1 MGVIFMALEELLA
14 AEFAKITNDNE
25 KTSEGSTV
33 YGTIT
38 KTEDKYY
45 VILDGSDG
53 VLTPI
58 SGSTFN
64 YAEGDRVSC
73 TIKNHSLTVMGNVTQ
88 PGLTKADDIEDGTIE
103 PVKLVDGSLKV
114 GVNVE
119 MGSNVVL
126 SWENLPSDVASDN
139 DIPTKTSELTN
150 DSGYANSATVTTIT
164 KDAISTATI
173 KCEQLK
179 GGFLGGGTYNM
190 SFDDRGFSVNSGEQ
204 PGGSIS
210 ITGQTTSLFG
220 FRTLNLSASNL
231 IEMETSSV
239 TVTDPYGGSAGTINA
254 NLNGNATSATSATSA
269 TKASYVSILEETG
282 NEDFSVRSYYK
293 NSTNVQL
300 RAHALSSSL
309 RKNKKDIEPIRDDI
323 LDPNRLYDVEVVQ
336 FKYND
341 SFPISDDDWRK
352 DRLLAG
358 FIVDDLVEIYP
369 NCIERK
375 LDGSPRMWDSDFII
389 PPMLKLIQDQKKK
402 IDELEERLS
411 KLEAIVTVQ
420 NGD

>member
-119 MGSNVVL
+119 MGSDVVL
-126 SWENLPSDVASDN
+126 SWENLPSDVASGDDIDN
-139 DIPTKTSELTN
+139 VASSIPSDT
-150 DSGYANSATVTTIT
+150 YIT
-164 KDAISTATI
+164 EISKDAIKTAKISCNQLEGGNLGDSTY
-173 KCEQLK
+173 K
-179 GGFLGGGTYNM
+179 M
-190 SFDDRGFSVNSGEQ
+190 SFDSSGFSVNSGEQ
-204 PGGSIS
+204 AGGSILIS
-210 ITGQTTSLFG
+210 GQTTY
-220 FRTLNLSASNL
+220 LNGYRELDLSASIKLLLDCADVEASYGITAQKVYVESPGAVSEERSILRWYDTNGQ
-231 IEMETSSV
+231 ICTTSS
-239 TVTDPYGGSAGTINA
+239 S
-254 NLNGNATSATSATSA
+254 
-269 TKASYVSILEETG
+269 
-282 NEDFSVRSYYK
+282 RSLK
-293 NSTNVQL
+293 E
-300 RAHALSSSL
+300 
-309 RKNKKDIEPIRDDI
+309 DIENVKDVS
-323 LDPNRLYDVEVVQ
+323 LDPNKLYDLPVRQ
-336 FKYND
+336 FNYKPGTLMEGEKYTLQ
-341 SFPISDDDWRK
+341 I
-352 DRLLAG
+352 G
-358 FIVDDLVEIYP
+358 FIAEEVDEIYP
-369 NCIERK
+369 SACCYDR
-375 LDGSPRMWDSDFII
+375 DGNPSDWGDRHLI

>member
-1 MGVIFMALEELLA
+1 MALEEILA

-25 KTSEGSTV
+25 KTSEESTV

-38 KTEDKYY
+38 KTENKYY
-45 VILDGSDG
+45 VVLDGSDG

-73 TIKNHSLTVMGNVTQ
+73 TIKNHSLTVTGNVTQ

-119 MGSNVVL
+119 MGSDVVL

-179 GGFLGGGTYNM
+179 GGFLGGGTYKM
-190 SFDDRGFSVNSGEQ
+190 SFDDTGFSVNSGEQ
-204 PGGSIS
+204 AGGSIT
-210 ITGQTTSLFG
+210 ITGQTTNLYG
-220 FRTLNLSASNL
+220 YRTLTLSASNL
-231 IEMETSSV
+231 IELETSSV
-239 TVTDPYGGSAGTINA
+239 EVRDPYSGSTGTIKA
-254 NLNGNATSATSATSA
+254 NLSGNATSATSADSA
-269 TKASYVSILEETG
+269 TTADRAMKVALYSGGDSCEY
-282 NEDFSVRSYYK
+282 SVRSKVAYG
-293 NSTNVQL
+293 SGSGVQL
-300 RAHALSSSL
+300 YSNKLSSSL
-309 RKNKKDIEPIRDDI
+309 RKFKKDISPIHDDI
-323 LDPNRLYDVEVVQ
+323 IDPNRLYDAEVIQ

-341 SFPISDDDWRK
+341 EFSLNDEDWRK

-358 FIVDDLVEIYP
+358 FIVDDLVDIYP
-369 NCIERK
+369 NCIKRDSE
-375 LDGSPRMWDSDFII
+375 GNPRMWDSDFII
-389 PPMLKLIQDQKKK
+389 PPMLKLIQDQKKQ
-402 IDELEERLS
+402 IDDLEARLA
-411 KLEAIVTVQ
+411 KLEAKI
-420 NGD
+420 GD